1 MGILQKRLILA
12 QKVKKQ
18 AVRDSERI
26 QKEIERQNEKLQSL
40 QEAQAKLNGLE
51 LFFRKITAENM
62 SLREELNDT
71 AIHLQTVRARNQI
84 NSVSIESM
92 SRHQ

>member
-1 MGILQKRLILA
+1 MLA

>member
-71 AIHLQTVRARNQI
+71 AIHLQTVRTRNQI
-84 NSVSIESM
+84 NNVSIESM